1 MNIRRIKRT
10 IIVLL
15 SMIMIIGTATVA
27 MAASTKTEGATEKT
41 LASDTDTAEVNIT
54 TSNVGDQLYIF
65 KVVDVTYDAVGNEL
79 SYEFTDFYEEF
90 FSKHNTVKSTEDY
103 LALETGADFDKLYG
117 ELSAYTVTKENW
129 TSSAT
134 KNATTLASGKLGVAK
149 VTLDLGQYIVISGGN
164 NNMAKVYNPV
174 SIEVVP
180 HVSNG
185 AYKIYSSYDVVMKTT
200 AATVSVEIAGTT
212 ADGDRATISEGDT
225 ITYNLEATVPTY
237 PAGARNTTYFIT
249 ATFDGITVD
258 ESSITVKGS
267 GNAALVDDDTA
278 YTVTVDEETG
288 TMYIDFEYD
297 QISSYTSLD
306 ITYEAFLNEDAAVGP
321 DKGNT
326 NSVTLTYSNAPY
338 IGTTYDPKSED
349 TRPDSDDG
357 GYYVTELDTETV
369 YTYKI
374 YVDKYDDKDVDTK
387 LAGAVFEIYK
397 NADCSGGSLGTIQ
410 TNADGMG
417 LSKGLAAGTY
427 YLKETKAPAGY
438 NLLKDLVE
446 VEVSATESKYVVSS
460 IKAVKVEIAN
470 STGATLPSTG
480 GFGEVLLYCVGGS
493 LICLALV
500 FMVIKKCRKSKT
512 SS

>member
-27 MAASTKTEGATEKT
+27 MAKSSPNVDANEVDLES
-41 LASDTDTAEVNIT
+41 SDQTAEVNIT
-54 TSNVGDQLYIF
+54 TSSGGDKLYVLE
-65 KVVDVTYDAVGNEL
+65 VVDIKYDAAKNEL
-79 SYEFTDFYEEF
+79 SYEFTEFYKTFFDAYGGSGMSEEA
-90 FSKHNTVKSTEDY
+90 Y
-103 LALETGADFDKLYG
+103 LALGEDAFKTLYG
-117 ELSAYTVTKENW
+117 ELSEYTVKKENW
-129 TSSAT
+129 EGFATEYIAT
-134 KNATTLASGKLGVAK
+134 KTDGNAGVAK
-149 VTLDLGQYIVISGGN
+149 VELDLGQYIVISGGN

-180 HVSNG
+180 HVKDG
-185 AYKIYSSYDVVMKTT
+185 EYKIYSSYDVDMKTT

-212 ADGDRATISEGDT
+212 ADGDRATISEGDK

-237 PAGARNTTYFIT
+237 PKGATNTTYFIT
-249 ATFDGITVD
+249 ATFSDGITVEKD
-258 ESSITVKGS
+258 SITVKNEETELEKDS
-267 GNAALVDDDTA
+267 A

-288 TMYIDFEYD
+288 TMYIDFKYD

-306 ITYEAFLNEDAAVGP
+306 ITYEASLNADAAVGP
-321 DKGNT
+321 DEGNT

-338 IGTTYDPKSED
+338 SGTTYNPASGDD
-349 TRPDSDDG
+349 RPGSDDG
-357 GYYVTELDTETV
+357 GYYITDPDTEIV

-374 YVDKYDDKDVDTK
+374 YVDKYEAENKEAK
-387 LAGAVFEIYK
+387 LAGAVFEIYGK
-397 NADCSGGSLGTIQ
+397 ENCEGDILDRITTDENGKA
-410 TNADGMG
+410 
-417 LSKGLAAGTY
+417 LSKGLAKGTY

-438 NLLKDLVE
+438 NLLKDPVK
-446 VEVSATESKYVVSS
+446 VEVSAVKSTHDVSG
-460 IKAVKVEIAN
+460 IKAVKVEIEN